1 MKRLK
6 RRTAMGFEPTYKELK
21 PEYIEVVKIE
31 TDTGFEPTYKEL
43 KQILDEDGEVEK
55 ILF

>member
-1 MKRLK
+1 
-6 RRTAMGFEPTYKELK
+6 MGFEPTYKELK